1 MSTVLRFF
9 CFIYIWLLYLLM
21 LVKYVPMG
29 FLLMI
34 SFAYLL
40 FNCSS
45 RQPNHCSSTLLSS
58 LYSLWKTLGLCDLF
72 LLKGNLTSY
81 SCCD

>member
-1 MSTVLRFF
+1 MAALPIDVGKIRTYGIFVDDKL
-9 CFIYIWLLYLLM
+9 C
-21 LVKYVPMG
+21 
-29 FLLMI
+29 I
-34 SFAYLL
+34 SV

-45 RQPNHCSSTLLSS
+45 RQPNHSSSTLLSS